1 MPVRVRSRPPF
12 RRLRGTLLT
21 GLTVIV
27 FDLGCDNDHRF
38 EGWFASS
45 DDFERQQ
52 NERMLSCPLCGSPH
66 INRLLT
72 AARLNSGRTE
82 APREQTREQAAQ
94 YANFDAARMLK
105 LISHIVENTDDVGR
119 AFPEEARRIHYK
131 EAPERHIR
139 GTASPQEVDALR
151 DEGIDVV
158 ALPGP
163 PHLADKT
170 H

>member
-1 MPVRVRSRPPF
+1 M
-12 RRLRGTLLT
+12 
-21 GLTVIV
+21 IV

-45 DDFERQQ
+45 DDFERQKKD
-52 NERMLSCPLCGSPH
+52 RLLSCPLCGSTH

-72 AARLNSGRTE
+72 AARLNTGRAE
-82 APREQTREQAAQ
+82 PSAQDERADDGKSAQ

-105 LISHIVENTDDVGR
+105 LISHIVENTEDVGR
-119 AFPEEARRIHYK
+119 AFPEEARKIHYR
-131 EAPERHIR
+131 ESPERHIR

-151 DEGIDVV
+151 DEGIEIV
-158 ALPGP
+158 ALPVP
-163 PHLADKT
+163 EHLANKP

>member
-1 MPVRVRSRPPF
+1 M
-12 RRLRGTLLT
+12 
-21 GLTVIV
+21 IV

-52 NERMLSCPLCGSPH
+52 KDRLLSCPLCGSTH

-72 AARLNSGRTE
+72 AARLNTGRAE
-82 APREQTREQAAQ
+82 PSAQDERADDGKSAQ

-105 LISHIVENTDDVGR
+105 LISHIVENTEDVGR
-119 AFPEEARRIHYK
+119 AFPEEARKIHYQ
-131 EAPERHIR
+131 ESPERHIR

-151 DEGIDVV
+151 DEGIEIV
-158 ALPGP
+158 ALPVP
-163 PHLADKT
+163 EHLANKP

>member
-1 MPVRVRSRPPF
+1 M
-12 RRLRGTLLT
+12 
-21 GLTVIV
+21 IV

-45 DDFERQQ
+45 EDFERQQ
-52 NERMLSCPLCGSPH
+52 KDNLLSCPLCGSPH

-72 AARLNSGRTE
+72 AARLNTGRAE
-82 APREQTREQAAQ
+82 PPAHDERAGDRKSAQ

-105 LISHIVENTDDVGR
+105 LISRIVENTEDVGR
-119 AFPEEARRIHYK
+119 AFPEEARKIHYQ
-131 EAPERHIR
+131 ESPERHIR

-151 DEGIDVV
+151 DEGIEIV
-158 ALPGP
+158 ALPVP
-163 PHLADKT
+163 EHLANKS